1 MPSPLADVFF
11 GRLLSAQLN
20 APDAWLCSAM
30 DSGGADLDNIRS
42 LENKGGHHNEEER
55 RFGGGEKRKAAIY
68 INVFLTALCHVVSW
82 VQTYCHV
89 EPPCLHTKAIQY

>member
-1 MPSPLADVFF
+1 MNLWVPTFAFSDVVF

-42 LENKGGHHNEEER
+42 LESKGGHHNEEKR
-55 RFGGGEKRKAAIY
+55 RFRGREK
-68 INVFLTALCHVVSW
+68 
-82 VQTYCHV
+82 
-89 EPPCLHTKAIQY
+89 